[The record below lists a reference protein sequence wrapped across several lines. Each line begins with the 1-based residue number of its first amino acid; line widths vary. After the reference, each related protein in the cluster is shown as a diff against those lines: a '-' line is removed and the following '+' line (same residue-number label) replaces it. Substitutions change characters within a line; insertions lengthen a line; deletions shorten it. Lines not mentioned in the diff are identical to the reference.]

1 MKTRIIVASASL
13 SILCVVYLG
22 CLLDAA
28 DAVSTTRPTVV
39 SGPFL
44 NATNI
49 PEAQQ
54 AVTTSKEMARLKT
67 TRSVLTLKNSVGG
80 RLECKK
86 GTQLFFQNDSFV
98 DANGK
103 TVSGEVKLVVEEC
116 YDLDEI
122 AAAKLTTMAGSRRLE
137 TAGMVNLRASH
148 KGKEVFLRADKRYNI
163 YFPLSTERRE
173 DFELFYGAWKENGL
187 IDWKLEPSSE
197 PIAEIASESNARSI
211 RNDCFIQIS
220 ESEFRCGTRIK
231 KMDYFNWPLSN
242 GQSLNQWFVSNFNPD
257 PAMLD
262 DFCANKMFAE
272 ITFRIKEDGSF
283 KDYYVSHTAQENYD
297 RVLAETLS
305 AMPSLDMKKFMP
317 KYNQDHAC
325 VLSFGRQQGSD
336 SKNFVESFVK
346 KFDYAD
352 DEKKLTGVNPEDL
365 NFYVFASSELGWI
378 NCDRFLQEDGP
389 LVDFKVAASGNDGAS
404 VSMIFD
410 DQKSIVGGS
419 KEGGIYVFHGIPANR
434 AVRLLAIDSHAGNP
448 VMQVLKVNTSKGNCT
463 VKDYEPIT
471 LADLDRALCWN

>member
-13 SILCVVYLG
+13 SILCVVYLC

-28 DAVSTTRPTVV
+28 NAVSTTRPTVV
-39 SGPFL
+39 SVPFL

-67 TRSVLTLKNSVGG
+67 TRSFLTLKNSVGG

-122 AAAKLTTMAGSRRLE
+122 AAAKLTTTAGGRRLE
-137 TAGMVNLRASH
+137 TAGMINLRASH

-197 PIAEIASESNARSI
+197 PIAERASESNARSI

-272 ITFRIKEDGSF
+272 ITFRINEDGSF

-419 KEGGIYVFHGIPANR
+419 KEGGVYVFHGIPANR